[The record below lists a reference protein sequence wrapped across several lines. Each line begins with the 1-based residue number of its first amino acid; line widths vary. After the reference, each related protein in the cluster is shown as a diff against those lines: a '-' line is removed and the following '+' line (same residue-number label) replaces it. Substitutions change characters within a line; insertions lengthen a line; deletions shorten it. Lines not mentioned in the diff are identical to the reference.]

1 VRRLAKAEEQQYS
14 QQAGAPHGR
23 LAARSETAEVDP
35 QGVGQ
40 HAAILSRSV
49 TRESALKHALSLVK
63 TSSDSLSST
72 EIGQS
77 VHRPKT
83 PGPGWR

>member
-1 VRRLAKAEEQQYS
+1 
-14 QQAGAPHGR
+14 
-23 LAARSETAEVDP
+23 
-35 QGVGQ
+35 
-40 HAAILSRSV
+40 V